1 MKSFFTFFD
10 RTYGYSRAIISAIL
24 GTVMVIWPDSAVRTI
39 IITIG
44 AVLML
49 LGAITFIFS
58 KRPDENTNRSILS
71 INGVSSLIFGLV
83 LVIFPSFF
91 AGIIMFLF
99 GAILLIIGLSETA
112 TLISA
117 RKENQVPFSLFIG
130 PLLTTICGVVIFFN
144 PFSTIEWL
152 FIFFGAALLMY
163 SLTEFISTRKLRKIY
178 QSTAKSKGEGEDLIQ
193 DTEYEEVE

>member
-178 QSTAKSKGEGEDLIQ
+178 QSTAKTKGE
-193 DTEYEEVE
+193 V